1 MIMKK
6 YNFILTASLA
16 LVLTASVGTI
26 AFAQERAEE
35 TTSVEATSDS
45 VEEANYNNTR
55 SNRSAI
61 AAPDTNVCDGVT
73 CADGSCAATSDM
85 CVAVEGEGTEG
96 STPDGSQE
104 GDSAIAPG
112 QDYNAARSN
121 KPTSVSG
128 SGGDCDDGDERCTPG
143 ESGQSDAVCDALDDD
158 CDGDS
163 LSDGQ
168 QAQDYNSVRSNKPG
182 SVSGGDDDCD
192 DAQREITPGECPKE
206 PTAVAP
212 AQDYNSSR
220 SNKPNTSID
229 DDSDGDGL
237 PTEASARATVQ
248 GQLFGAYV
256 SADATAG
263 TKALKK
269 GDRLSTAE
277 SENASDGKP
286 EFNRFSDIKGE
297 VRVNED
303 TGTREL
309 ASVSVAAQDV
319 RDWSND
325 DREAFT
331 RLQAAVA
338 SNTPEQ
344 ASLRIAQQVL
354 NNERIEKIEATQ
366 TEARVN
372 YRAEM
377 RLFGLIP
384 VEREVEGRAQAD
396 GTVEIDYPWY
406 RFLSTTPDRE
416 EIENQLRMSI
426 EIMMTLTADPI

>member
-1 MIMKK
+1 MKK

-26 AFAQERAEE
+26 AFAQERAE
-35 TTSVEATSDS
+35 V
-45 VEEANYNNTR
+45 N
-55 SNRSAI
+55 
-61 AAPDTNVCDGVT
+61 TNVCDGVT
-73 CADGSCAATSDM
+73 CSDGSCVATSDM
-85 CVAVEGEGTEG
+85 CVATEGEGAEG

-143 ESGQSDAVCDALDDD
+143 ESRQSDAVCDALDDD

-297 VRVNED
+297 VRVDEE
-303 TGTREL
+303 TGKREL
-309 ASVSVAAQDV
+309 SSVAVAAQDL
-319 RDWSND
+319 RNWNND
-325 DREAFT
+325 DREGFT

-354 NNERIEKIEATQ
+354 DNERIEKIEATQ
-366 TEARVN
+366 TESRIN
-372 YRAEM
+372 YKAQM

-384 VEREVEGRAQAD
+384 IEREVEGRAQAK
-396 GTVEIDYPWY
+396 GAVEIDYPWY

>member
-1 MIMKK
+1 MLTPKIKLTIMVLKK
-6 YNFILTASLA
+6 SNCIVTTSFA
-16 LVLTASVGTI
+16 LVLIASVGTV

-35 TTSVEATSDS
+35 
-45 VEEANYNNTR
+45 N
-55 SNRSAI
+55 
-61 AAPDTNVCDGVT
+61 TNVCDGVT
-73 CADGSCAATSDM
+73 CPDGSCAATSDM
-85 CVAVEGEGTEG
+85 CVAVEGEGAEG
-96 STPDGSQE
+96 NTPDRSQE

-112 QDYNAARSN
+112 QDYNATRSN
-121 KPTSVSG
+121 KPTSVNG

-168 QAQDYNSVRSNKPG
+168 QAQDYNSVRSDKPG
-182 SVSGGDDDCD
+182 SVSGGGDCD
-192 DAQREITPGECPKE
+192 DAEREITPGECGGSAANE
-206 PTAVAP
+206 AAVAP

-220 SNKPNTSID
+220 SNKPNTAANPVDGLD
-229 DDSDGDGL
+229 DDDDGDGL
-237 PTEASARATVQ
+237 PTEASARAAAQ

-256 SADATAG
+256 SADAPTG

-269 GDRLSTAE
+269 GDRLSTTE
-277 SENASDGKP
+277 SENTSDSKTD
-286 EFNRFSDIKGE
+286 FARFSDITGE
-297 VRVNED
+297 VRINEE
-303 TGTREL
+303 TGRREL
-309 ASVSVAAQDV
+309 SSVAVAAQDL
-319 RDWSND
+319 RDWNSD
-325 DREAFT
+325 DREAFN
-331 RLQAAVA
+331 RLQTVVA

-366 TEARVN
+366 TESRIS
-372 YRAEM
+372 YRAQI

-384 VEREVEGRAQAD
+384 VEREVQGRAQAD
-396 GTVEIDYPWY
+396 GAVEIDYPWY

-426 EIMMTLTADPI
+426 EIMMADPV

>member
-1 MIMKK
+1 MKK

-85 CVAVEGEGTEG
+85 CVAVEGEVAEG
-96 STPDGSQE
+96 DTLDRSQA
-104 GDSAIAPG
+104 GDSAVAPV

-121 KPTSVSG
+121 KPTAVNG
-128 SGGDCDDGDERCTPG
+128 GGDCDDSDERCTPG
-143 ESGQSDAVCDALDDD
+143 SVGPADVVCDTVDDD

-168 QAQDYNSVRSNKPG
+168 QAQDYNATRSNKPG

-192 DAQREITPGECPKE
+192 DAQREITPGECPE
-206 PTAVAP
+206 ESTAVAP

-229 DDSDGDGL
+229 DDDDDDGDGL
-237 PTEASARATVQ
+237 PTEASARATAQ
-248 GQLFGAYV
+248 GQLFGAYA
-256 SADATAG
+256 SADATTG

-269 GDRLSTAE
+269 GDRLSTADP
-277 SENASDGKP
+277 ENTSDEKP
-286 EFNRFSDIKGE
+286 DFARFSDIKGE
-297 VRVNED
+297 VRVDEE

-309 ASVSVAAQDV
+309 SSVAVAAQDL
-319 RDWSND
+319 RNWNSD
-325 DREAFT
+325 DREAFS

-426 EIMMTLTADPI
+426 KIMMTLTADPI

>member
-1 MIMKK
+1 MKK

-104 GDSAIAPG
+104 GDSAIAPV

-121 KPTSVSG
+121 KPTAVNG
-128 SGGDCDDGDERCTPG
+128 GGDCDDSDERCTPG
-143 ESGQSDAVCDALDDD
+143 SVGPADVVCDTVDDD

-168 QAQDYNSVRSNKPG
+168 QAQDYNATRSNKPG

-286 EFNRFSDIKGE
+286 EFDRFSDIKGE
-297 VRVNED
+297 VRVDEE
-303 TGTREL
+303 TGKREL
-309 ASVSVAAQDV
+309 SSVAVAAQDL
-319 RDWSND
+319 RNWNND
-325 DREAFT
+325 DREGFT

-366 TEARVN
+366 TESRIN
-372 YRAEM
+372 YKAQM

-384 VEREVEGRAQAD
+384 IEREVEGRAQAK
-396 GTVEIDYPWY
+396 GAVEIDYPWY

>member
-1 MIMKK
+1 MKK

-26 AFAQERAEE
+26 AFAQERAE
-35 TTSVEATSDS
+35 V
-45 VEEANYNNTR
+45 N
-55 SNRSAI
+55 
-61 AAPDTNVCDGVT
+61 TNVCDGVT
-73 CADGSCAATSDM
+73 CSDGSCAATSDM
-85 CVAVEGEGTEG
+85 CVAVEDEVAAE

-128 SGGDCDDGDERCTPG
+128 GGGDCDDGDERCTPG

-229 DDSDGDGL
+229 DDDDGDGL

-309 ASVSVAAQDV
+309 ASVSVAAQDL
-319 RDWSND
+319 RNWNND
-325 DREAFT
+325 DREGFT

-426 EIMMTLTADPI
+426 KIMMTLTADPI

>member
-1 MIMKK
+1 MLTPKIKLTIMVLKK
-6 YNFILTASLA
+6 SNCIVTTSFA
-16 LVLTASVGTI
+16 LVLIASAGTV

-35 TTSVEATSDS
+35 NA
-45 VEEANYNNTR
+45 
-55 SNRSAI
+55 
-61 AAPDTNVCDGVT
+61 NVCDGVT
-73 CADGSCAATSDM
+73 CSDGSCAATSDM
-85 CVAVEGEGTEG
+85 CVAVEDEVAAE

-112 QDYNAARSN
+112 QDYNATRSN
-121 KPTSVSG
+121 KPTSVNG

-143 ESGQSDAVCDALDDD
+143 ESGQSNAVCDALDDD

-182 SVSGGDDDCD
+182 SVSGGGGDCD
-192 DAQREITPGECPKE
+192 DAEREITPEECGGSAANE
-206 PTAVAP
+206 AAVAP

-220 SNKPNTSID
+220 SNKPNTAANPVDGLD
-229 DDSDGDGL
+229 DDDDGDGL
-237 PTEASARATVQ
+237 PTEARARAAAQ

-256 SADATAG
+256 SADAPTG

-269 GDRLSTAE
+269 GDQLSTKE
-277 SENASDGKP
+277 SENTSDSKTD
-286 EFNRFSDIKGE
+286 FARFSDITGE
-297 VRVNED
+297 VRINEE
-303 TGTREL
+303 TGRREL
-309 ASVSVAAQDV
+309 SSVAVAAQDL
-319 RDWSND
+319 RDWNSD
-325 DREAFT
+325 DREAFN
-331 RLQAAVA
+331 RLQTVVA

-366 TEARVN
+366 TESRIN
-372 YRAEM
+372 YRAQM
-377 RLFGLIP
+377 RLFGLIA
-384 VEREVEGRAQAD
+384 VEREVKGRAQAD

-426 EIMMTLTADPI
+426 EIMMTLMADPV

>member
-26 AFAQERAEE
+26 AFAQERAE
-35 TTSVEATSDS
+35 V
-45 VEEANYNNTR
+45 N
-55 SNRSAI
+55 
-61 AAPDTNVCDGVT
+61 TNVCDGVT
-73 CADGSCAATSDM
+73 CSDGSCVATSDM
-85 CVAVEGEGTEG
+85 CVATEGEGAEG

-104 GDSAIAPG
+104 GDSAIASG

-128 SGGDCDDGDERCTPG
+128 GGGDCDDGDERCTPG

>member
-1 MIMKK
+1 VLTPKIKLTIMVLKK
-6 YNFILTASLA
+6 SNCIVTTSFA
-16 LVLTASVGTI
+16 LVLIASVGTV

-35 TTSVEATSDS
+35 
-45 VEEANYNNTR
+45 N
-55 SNRSAI
+55 
-61 AAPDTNVCDGVT
+61 TNVCDGVT
-73 CADGSCAATSDM
+73 CPDGSCAATSDM
-85 CVAVEGEGTEG
+85 CVAVEGEGAEG
-96 STPDGSQE
+96 NTPDRSQE

-112 QDYNAARSN
+112 QDYNATRSN
-121 KPTSVSG
+121 KPTSVNG

-168 QAQDYNSVRSNKPG
+168 QAQDYNSVRSDKPG
-182 SVSGGDDDCD
+182 SVSGGGDCD
-192 DAQREITPGECPKE
+192 DAEREITPGECGGSAANE
-206 PTAVAP
+206 AAVAP

-220 SNKPNTSID
+220 SNKPNTAANPVDGLD
-229 DDSDGDGL
+229 DDDDGDGL
-237 PTEASARATVQ
+237 PTEASARAAAQ

-256 SADATAG
+256 SADAPTG

-269 GDRLSTAE
+269 GDRLSTTE
-277 SENASDGKP
+277 SENTSDSKTD
-286 EFNRFSDIKGE
+286 FARFSDITGE
-297 VRVNED
+297 VRINEE
-303 TGTREL
+303 TGRREL
-309 ASVSVAAQDV
+309 SSVAVAAQDL
-319 RDWSND
+319 RDWNSD
-325 DREAFT
+325 DREAFN
-331 RLQAAVA
+331 RLQTVVA

-366 TEARVN
+366 TESRIS
-372 YRAEM
+372 YRAQI

-384 VEREVEGRAQAD
+384 VEREVQGRAQAD
-396 GTVEIDYPWY
+396 GAVEIDYPWY

-426 EIMMTLTADPI
+426 EIMMADPV

>member
-1 MIMKK
+1 MKK

-85 CVAVEGEGTEG
+85 CVAVEGEVAEG
-96 STPDGSQE
+96 DTLDRSQA
-104 GDSAIAPG
+104 GDSAVAPV

-121 KPTSVSG
+121 KPTAVNG
-128 SGGDCDDGDERCTPG
+128 GGDCDDSDERCTPG
-143 ESGQSDAVCDALDDD
+143 SVGPADVVCDTVDDD

-168 QAQDYNSVRSNKPG
+168 QAQDYNATRSNKPG

>member
-1 MIMKK
+1 MVLKK
-6 YNFILTASLA
+6 SNCIVTTSFA
-16 LVLTASVGTI
+16 LVLIASVGTV

-35 TTSVEATSDS
+35 
-45 VEEANYNNTR
+45 N
-55 SNRSAI
+55 
-61 AAPDTNVCDGVT
+61 TNVCDGVT
-73 CADGSCAATSDM
+73 CPDGSCAATSDM
-85 CVAVEGEGTEG
+85 CVAVEGEGAEG
-96 STPDGSQE
+96 NTPDRSQE

-112 QDYNAARSN
+112 QDYNATRSN
-121 KPTSVSG
+121 KPTSVNG

-168 QAQDYNSVRSNKPG
+168 QAQDYNSVRSDKPG
-182 SVSGGDDDCD
+182 SVSGGGDCD
-192 DAQREITPGECPKE
+192 DAEREITPGECGGSAANE
-206 PTAVAP
+206 AAVAP

-220 SNKPNTSID
+220 SNKPNTAANPVDGLD
-229 DDSDGDGL
+229 DDDDGDGL
-237 PTEASARATVQ
+237 PTEASARAAAQ

-256 SADATAG
+256 SADAPTG

-269 GDRLSTAE
+269 GDRLSTTE
-277 SENASDGKP
+277 SENTSDSKTD
-286 EFNRFSDIKGE
+286 FARFSDITGE
-297 VRVNED
+297 VRINEE
-303 TGTREL
+303 TGRREL
-309 ASVSVAAQDV
+309 SSVAVAAQDL
-319 RDWSND
+319 RDWNSD
-325 DREAFT
+325 DREAFN
-331 RLQAAVA
+331 RLQTVVA

-366 TEARVN
+366 TESRIS
-372 YRAEM
+372 YRAQI

-384 VEREVEGRAQAD
+384 VEREVQGRAQAD
-396 GTVEIDYPWY
+396 GAVEIDYPWY

-426 EIMMTLTADPI
+426 EIMMADPV

>member
-1 MIMKK
+1 
-6 YNFILTASLA
+6 
-16 LVLTASVGTI
+16 
-26 AFAQERAEE
+26 
-35 TTSVEATSDS
+35 
-45 VEEANYNNTR
+45 
-55 SNRSAI
+55 
-61 AAPDTNVCDGVT
+61 
-73 CADGSCAATSDM
+73 
-85 CVAVEGEGTEG
+85 
-96 STPDGSQE
+96 
-104 GDSAIAPG
+104 
-112 QDYNAARSN
+112 
-121 KPTSVSG
+121 
-128 SGGDCDDGDERCTPG
+128 
-143 ESGQSDAVCDALDDD
+143 VCDALDDD

>member
-1 MIMKK
+1 MIIKN
-6 YNFILTASLA
+6 NFILTASLA
-16 LVLTASVGTI
+16 LALITSVGTV

-35 TTSVEATSDS
+35 TA
-45 VEEANYNNTR
+45 
-55 SNRSAI
+55 
-61 AAPDTNVCDGVT
+61 NVCDGVT
-73 CADGSCAATSDM
+73 CSDGSCAETADM
-85 CVAVEGEGTEG
+85 CVATGGEVAEGDTL
-96 STPDGSQE
+96 DDSQE
-104 GDSAIAPG
+104 GDSAVAPV

-121 KPTSVSG
+121 KPTSVYDG
-128 SGGDCDDGDERCTPG
+128 DDCDDSDERCAPG
-143 ESGQSDAVCDALDDD
+143 AAGSADAVCDTVDDD

-163 LSDGQ
+163 LDDSQ
-168 QAQDYNSVRSNKPG
+168 QAQDYNATRSNKPG
-182 SVSGGDDDCD
+182 SVNGDDDD
-192 DAQREITPGECPKE
+192 
-206 PTAVAP
+206 
-212 AQDYNSSR
+212 
-220 SNKPNTSID
+220 
-229 DDSDGDGL
+229 DGDGL
-237 PTEASARATVQ
+237 PTEASARVSAQ

-256 SADATAG
+256 SADATTG

-269 GDRLSTAE
+269 GDRLSTTD

-286 EFNRFSDIKGE
+286 EFTRFSDIKGE
-297 VRVNED
+297 VRIDEE
-303 TGTREL
+303 TGRREL
-309 ASVSVAAQDV
+309 SSVAVAAQDL
-319 RDWSND
+319 RNWNSD
-325 DREAFT
+325 DREAFS

-338 SNTPEQ
+338 SNTPEH

-384 VEREVEGRAQAD
+384 VEREVEGRARAN
-396 GTVEIDYPWY
+396 GAVEIDYPWY